1 MRPAVGLVL
10 ALGYCACA
18 CACSAES
25 RVRPR
30 TPVNAGLVDP
40 TCVAAPAIQDSFPS
54 AFAAA
59 SRADDYRTER
69 APHIDLGFIGD
80 SPIGTE
86 PNPPHVDPPWEQ
98 PFTLDR
104 PWAGRR
110 ACPAVYVVPVPVLVS
125 Q

>member
-1 MRPAVGLVL
+1 MRL
-10 ALGYCACA
+10 ALGLGVALVC

-30 TPVNAGLVDP
+30 TLVNASVVDP
-40 TCVAAPAIQDSFPS
+40 TCVAAPAIQDSFPQ

-59 SRADDYRTER
+59 TREDAYHVER
-69 APHIDLGFIGD
+69 PPHVDLGYIGD
-80 SPIGTE
+80 DPIGTE

-104 PWAGRR
+104 PYAGRR
-110 ACPAVYVVPVPVLVS
+110 SCPAVYVVPVIS
-125 Q
+125 E

>member
-1 MRPAVGLVL
+1 MRT
-10 ALGYCACA
+10 ALGIGVALVCCACG
-18 CACSAES
+18 AES

-30 TPVNAGLVDP
+30 TPVNATAIDP
-40 TCVAAPAIQDSFPS
+40 TCVAAPAIQDSFPN
-54 AFAAA
+54 AFAA
-59 SRADDYRTER
+59 SQTDDAYHVEPP
-69 APHIDLGFIGD
+69 PHVDLGFIGD

-104 PWAGRR
+104 PDACSWCPRS
-110 ACPAVYVVPVPVLVS
+110 CPAVYVVPVIS